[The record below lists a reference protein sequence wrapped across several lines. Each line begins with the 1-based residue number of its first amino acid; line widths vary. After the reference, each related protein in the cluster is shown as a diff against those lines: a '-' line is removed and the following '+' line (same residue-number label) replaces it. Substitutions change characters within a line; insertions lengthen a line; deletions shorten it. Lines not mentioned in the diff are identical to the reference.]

1 MISKIYGEYVLV
13 CDVCGEREDWR
24 AYPTYQDAVDKAQ
37 EGGWRMIRQAGEWGN
52 VCPECTEG
60 EI

>member
-1 MISKIYGEYVLV
+1 MISKIYGGYVLV
-13 CDVCGEREDWR
+13 CDVCGEKDFNVY
-24 AYPTYQDAVDKAQ
+24 ATYQDAVDHAQ
-37 EGGWRMIRQAGEWGN
+37 GGGWRMIRQAGEWGN